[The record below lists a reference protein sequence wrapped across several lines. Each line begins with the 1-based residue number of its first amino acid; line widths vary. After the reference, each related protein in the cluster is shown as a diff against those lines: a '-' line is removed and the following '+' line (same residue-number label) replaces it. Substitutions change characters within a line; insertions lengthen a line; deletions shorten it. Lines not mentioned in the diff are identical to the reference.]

1 MRSAKSIGLFT
12 MMGILFI
19 LGISIIRNHTTHA
32 EDESLPGGRPPVSIE
47 AITISPQTLF
57 DSVEVVGTLS
67 AKVQTDVKAEYG
79 GVVREVLVKEWVRV
93 KKGDR
98 LLSLDTREPEAMLN
112 KAKAALEMEKANL
125 LMADVAAKRAERE
138 YRRVLQLKE
147 SGLATS
153 QSVDEAGTSRDA
165 ALAQKASVAAR
176 LLASE
181 QDLAQA
187 RLRHGKTVITSPIDG
202 IVAERNISEGDL
214 AKDMPLFKIVDNRIL
229 DLTVT
234 VPSRFLRFLKPGL
247 PLHFT
252 TDAFPGKTFT
262 GSLKYI
268 NPVINETDR
277 SVKVIAEVQNET
289 ETLQGGLFVE
299 GRIVTGEREGVLI
312 VPRNTLINW
321 NMANKKAEL
330 LLVVDGVAAK
340 KSVEVGI
347 TQEDMVEITKG
358 VSAGDEVILRGGFN
372 IKEGDAVIKNGGK

>member
-1 MRSAKSIGLFT
+1 
-12 MMGILFI
+12 MGILFI

-312 VPRNTLINW
+312 VPRNALINW

-372 IKEGDAVIKNGGK
+372 VKEGDAVIKNGGK